1 MLQTFAMP
9 NKNLFTSSKLQDFP
23 FFASFSLEQLQG
35 IIGMTHGIS
44 LKRNQVVFRQ
54 GERAEAMY
62 LIVEGSVRIEGQD
75 SAGIVYEYGEV
86 GKGQALGELSLLR
99 QEPSRVTAT
108 TITDSDLLVMDRTLI
123 LELIRAV
130 DSKQVLD
137 MFLALDEQ
145 TRTATELGFREV
157 LARQMLASQMEAEKQ
172 RALTQ
177 MVAGVA
183 HEINTPLSVIN
194 TAVNIMARELASPV
208 EVTAQRAADIAE
220 SLELMRLNV
229 ERADRLV
236 QDFKKIS
243 VSQLRDE
250 KELLDI
256 SEAIEETIGLVFVSL
271 KRSQIQVKF
280 HNKLASEQKKWVGY
294 RGFLSQVVI
303 NLLTNVERYAYPKG
317 SGGIVDVTIRL
328 EGDRYYALSVKDY
341 GMGIPNE
348 DQSQIFDPFFTTGK
362 SDGGTGLGLSIVHN
376 LVTNALKGEIKL
388 KSEAGKGAEFIVV
401 FPRANSE

>member
-1 MLQTFAMP
+1 
-9 NKNLFTSSKLQDFP
+9 
-23 FFASFSLEQLQG
+23 
-35 IIGMTHGIS
+35 
-44 LKRNQVVFRQ
+44 
-54 GERAEAMY
+54 MY

-256 SEAIEETIGLVFVSL
+256 SETIEETIGLVFVSL

>member
-9 NKNLFTSSKLQDFP
+9 NKNSFTSSKLHDFP

-44 LKRNQVVFRQ
+44 LKGNQVIFRQ
-54 GERAEAMY
+54 GERAEVMY

-108 TITDSDLLVMDRTLI
+108 TIKDSDLLVIDRALI
-123 LELIRAV
+123 LELIRVV

-256 SEAIEETIGLVFVSL
+256 SETIEETIGLVFVSL

-388 KSEAGKGAEFIVV
+388 KSEAGKGAEFTVV
-401 FPRANSE
+401 FPRAISE